1 MQDKTLLN
9 SLMRCYDTELNEE
22 DKNDIG
28 VRVMYMFNLAR
39 ATQNEQRVED
49 LSWVG
54 HPITSISVINDSL
67 SELTRS
73 H

>member
-1 MQDKTLLN
+1 
-9 SLMRCYDTELNEE
+9 MRCHDTELTEGA
-22 DKNDIG
+22 KNDIG

-49 LSWVG
+49 HSWVK
-54 HPITSISVINDSL
+54 ITKFTEFSLTLNLNSFISTGSA
-67 SELTRS
+67 RS